1 MASALA
7 PAPTLTGRT
16 IHFYLNQ
23 GSLNFCVKGTRWG
36 GARDPHNRSSPC
48 IHSLV
53 DTRGYSW
60 SWRLCYNHKY
70 TGKIRRRC
78 VHHQVTERPIFPADS
93 LLHALMKKLPC
104 CRGPHHKELR
114 LTVLQPRGTES
125 GNNHLCLEADPF
137 PGEP

>member
-1 MASALA
+1 MSFPAGTLA
-7 PAPTLTGRT
+7 PAPTLIGRT
-16 IHFYLNQ
+16 NKFLPKPGIFELFCKRHMVGRRPRSPQ
-23 GSLNFCVKGTRWG
+23 SLF
-36 GARDPHNRSSPC
+36 SE
-48 IHSLV
+48 
-53 DTRGYSW
+53 YSQPRVGW

-70 TGKIRRRC
+70 TGKMRRRC
-78 VHHQVTERPIFPADS
+78 IHHQVTERPTFPADS

-104 CRGPHHKELR
+104 CRGPHHKKLR